1 MEFPIW
7 VKQFDVTFIAADW
20 VVETSFSFILEQNAL
35 VKRAGVIVHRPVPV
49 GHLHLSG
56 LL

>member
-20 VVETSFSFILEQNAL
+20 VVETLFSFILEQNAL